1 MELLLCL
8 LTQDLGEKVREMGGV
23 KKSMQ
28 IVSVLSQ
35 KGGSGKTTLT
45 GHIAVQA
52 EFTGAGPVGVLDAD
66 PQESLADWGND
77 REAATPIVMQTSL
90 WRLQEDVGQ
99 MRDRGMKLLLIDTP
113 PGITS
118 TIRSAIEVSDLVL
131 VPVRPSPHDL
141 RAAGNTFRVVEEI
154 DRPLVFVISCASAWA
169 HITPQAVIALAQ
181 HGTVAPAIIHQRAD
195 FASSMIDGRTVM
207 ELDRRSRSASEIAE
221 LWDYLNDRV
230 NTRIHRTSFTPLK
243 GVA

>member
-1 MELLLCL
+1 
-8 LTQDLGEKVREMGGV
+8 
-23 KKSMQ
+23 MQ
-28 IVSVLSQ
+28 IVSILSQ

-45 GHIAVQA
+45 GHLAVQA
-52 EFTGAGPVGVLDAD
+52 ELAGAGPVAVLDAD
-66 PQESLADWGND
+66 PQESLAEWGND
-77 REAATPIVMQTSL
+77 RDADTPFVMQTSL
-90 WRLQEDVGQ
+90 WRLQQDVRQ

-113 PGITS
+113 PGISS

-131 VPVRPSPHDL
+131 VPVKPSPHDL
-141 RAAGNTFRVVEEI
+141 RAAGNTCTVVEESTK
-154 DRPLVFVISCASAWA
+154 PLVFVINCASAWA

-207 ELDRRSRSASEIAE
+207 ELDRRSRSACEIAE
-221 LWDYLNDRV
+221 LWEYLNGRLNKRV
-230 NTRIHRTSFTPLK
+230 HRTSFTPLK